1 MTTSSPALPA
11 LPDSPAACAALE
23 LIRAN
28 ESVAIANHSVRAF
41 LFATLL
47 AEHRDVTDFD
57 PSLLFFSGVLHDIGL
72 SELGNRAQRFEVDG
86 ADVAAE
92 FLAEQGFS
100 ALDRGTVWEAIALH
114 TSAGI
119 AERRGPVTDLTR
131 RGIGLDFGRDTD
143 CVSDEQATLIHAA
156 YPRLAMARSLVDEVV
171 AQAEVRPEKGPRYT
185 FAGELL
191 RERATDG
198 TTALER
204 GAAVSR
210 WGA

>member
-1 MTTSSPALPA
+1 VCCTTSVSASWA
-11 LPDSPAACAALE
+11 TG
-23 LIRAN
+23 
-28 ESVAIANHSVRAF
+28 HS
-41 LFATLL
+41 
-47 AEHRDVTDFD
+47 
-57 PSLLFFSGVLHDIGL
+57 G
-72 SELGNRAQRFEVDG
+72 FEVDG
-86 ADVAAE
+86 ADVAVD

-100 ALDRGTVWEAIALH
+100 AVDRGTVWDAIALH

-119 AERRGPVTDLTR
+119 AERHGPVTELTR

-143 CVSDEQATLIHAA
+143 CVSDEQAALIHAA

-171 AQAEVRPEKGPRYT
+171 AQAQARPEKGLRYT

-191 RERATDG
+191 RERTSDG